1 MGPKELIIFFDCG
14 DTIIDEGTEIR
25 DENEIVI
32 KADLIPGADKMVKIL
47 AEKGYTL
54 AIVADG
60 MTQSFDNML
69 KQHGVY
75 DYFSTLI
82 YSENVGICKPDSR
95 MFEAAIDEL
104 NLTEEDYNRIIMVG
118 NNLSRD
124 VKGANNM
131 GIKSVFLDWTPR
143 YPKTPADDSEIAN
156 YTISMPLELVD
167 LVEKLESE
175 LLESKTCN

>member
-1 MGPKELIIFFDCG
+1 MEQKKTIIFFDCG

-25 DENEIVI
+25 DEYQTVL
-32 KADLIPGADKMVKIL
+32 KADIIPGADIMIKAL
-47 AEKGYTL
+47 AKKGYTL

-60 MTQSFDNML
+60 LAQSFDNLL
-69 KQHGVY
+69 KQHELIE
-75 DYFSTLI
+75 YFSTLI
-82 YSENVGICKPDSR
+82 YSENIGICKPDSR
-95 MFEAAIDEL
+95 MFEAAIEAL
-104 NLTEEDYNRIIMVG
+104 NLTEEDYKRIIMVG

-124 VKGANNM
+124 VKGANDM

-143 YPKTPADDSEIAN
+143 YPKTPSEDSEIPN

-175 LLESKTCN
+175 LLESKICN